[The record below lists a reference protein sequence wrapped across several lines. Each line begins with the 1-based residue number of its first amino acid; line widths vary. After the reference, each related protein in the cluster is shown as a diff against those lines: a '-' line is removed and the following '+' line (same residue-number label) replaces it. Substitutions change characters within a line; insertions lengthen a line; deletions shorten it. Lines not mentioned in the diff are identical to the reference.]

1 MAGNKFRTFRRNED
15 SKEQKKTDIEKGSNI
30 ILKKNYEIL
39 TKAKEDEKYRAKE
52 VLKEGTIKRVID
64 IIQNEDNTYIKILN
78 ESKNI
83 RYIALY
89 DNKGNYIIQ
98 KHKSFPNKEE
108 KNKHNPKIETYRSIR
123 LCDAKIEDDQN
134 HQKDLNY
141 F

>member
-1 MAGNKFRTFRRNED
+1 M
-15 SKEQKKTDIEKGSNI
+15 
-30 ILKKNYEIL
+30 
-39 TKAKEDEKYRAKE
+39 
-52 VLKEGTIKRVID
+52 LKEGTIKRVID

-98 KHKSFPNKEE
+98 KNKSFLNKEE

-123 LCDAKIEDDQN
+123 LCDAKIENDQN
-134 HQKDLNY
+134 NEKDLNY
-141 F
+141 FQKPN

>member
-1 MAGNKFRTFRRNED
+1 M
-15 SKEQKKTDIEKGSNI
+15 
-30 ILKKNYEIL
+30 
-39 TKAKEDEKYRAKE
+39 
-52 VLKEGTIKRVID
+52 LKEGTIKRVID

-108 KNKHNPKIETYRSIR
+108 KKT
-123 LCDAKIEDDQN
+123 
-134 HQKDLNY
+134 
-141 F
+141 

>member
-1 MAGNKFRTFRRNED
+1 MAGNKFRTFRSKED
-15 SKEQKKTDIEKGSNI
+15 SKEQKKTDIEKDSNI

-39 TKAKEDEKYRAKE
+39 TKAKEDEKYRTKE

-89 DNKGNYIIQ
+89 DNKGNPRIVIG
-98 KHKSFPNKEE
+98 PDC
-108 KNKHNPKIETYRSIR
+108 KN
-123 LCDAKIEDDQN
+123 L
-134 HQKDLNY
+134 Y
-141 F
+141 FY

>member
-1 MAGNKFRTFRRNED
+1 MAGNKFRTFRSKED
-15 SKEQKKTDIEKGSNI
+15 SKKQKKNRHRKRFKYNLE
-30 ILKKNYEIL
+30 KNYEIL
-39 TKAKEDEKYRAKE
+39 TKAKEDEKYRTKE

-108 KNKHNPKIETYRSIR
+108 KKT
-123 LCDAKIEDDQN
+123 
-134 HQKDLNY
+134 
-141 F
+141 